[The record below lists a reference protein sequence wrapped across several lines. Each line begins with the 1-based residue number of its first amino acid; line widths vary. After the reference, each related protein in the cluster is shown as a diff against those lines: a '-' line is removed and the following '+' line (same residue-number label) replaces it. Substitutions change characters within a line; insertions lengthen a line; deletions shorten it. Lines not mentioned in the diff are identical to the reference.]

1 MHLCRE
7 GIKLKKT
14 EDKAGS
20 KNPFYC
26 MRDPIK
32 KQPEKSIEFYVF
44 LGLIK
49 LQIDRYVGR
58 LVILSN
64 YAAHTYTYT

>member
-49 LQIDRYVGR
+49 LQIDR
-58 LVILSN
+58 
-64 YAAHTYTYT
+64 